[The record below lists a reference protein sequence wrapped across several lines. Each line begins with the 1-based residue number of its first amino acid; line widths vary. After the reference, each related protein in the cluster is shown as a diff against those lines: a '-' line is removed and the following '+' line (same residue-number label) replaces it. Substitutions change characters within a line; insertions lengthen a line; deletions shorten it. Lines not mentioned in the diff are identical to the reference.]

1 MTLYLTIITT
11 ALVITQIIR
20 IAQNAINLH
29 RSNKVFE
36 AEVKHGHWKDNNNG
50 TFTCS
55 ECGGRASKMDW
66 CGCCGA
72 KMDGKKVE

>member
-36 AEVKHGHWKDNNNG
+36 AELKQISDVTNEDLATQKEAYRLMVEYFKQKK
-50 TFTCS
+50 
-55 ECGGRASKMDW
+55 GGK
-66 CGCCGA
+66 
-72 KMDGKKVE
+72 E